1 MISESRKALILALA
15 DGYGDAFPFIHGLE
29 RAKRREEIYSYL
41 IKQKITGKKLVTYFE
56 ERRFSMLQVI
66 ADVLTQIDRKK
77 KEAIIA
83 GVDL

>member
-1 MISESRKALILALA
+1 MISDTRKALILALA
-15 DGYGDAFPFIHGLE
+15 DGHGDAFPFIHGLE
-29 RAKRREEIYSYL
+29 RAKRREEIYSWL
-41 IKQKITGKKLVTYFE
+41 IGQKITGKMLVTYFE

-77 KEAIIA
+77 KEQIIA